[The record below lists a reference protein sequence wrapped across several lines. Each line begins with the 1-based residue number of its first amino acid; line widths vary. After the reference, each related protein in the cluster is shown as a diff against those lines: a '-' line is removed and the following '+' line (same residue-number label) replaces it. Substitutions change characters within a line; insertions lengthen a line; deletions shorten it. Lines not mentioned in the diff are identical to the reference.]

1 MIKQSIPFGFA
12 LAVLFLAG
20 RASAQ
25 DHVCSQQLAFAL
37 SEYGIKM
44 SDIKDAQFRTNRFAR
59 EGGQNNG
66 PIDDYEFT
74 GQPAACSSGGL
85 FASLSTGC
93 EIEDLHTHGDCRI
106 KGIPHWWW

>member
-1 MIKQSIPFGFA
+1 VFALDRPELMRASPFGLDRERREESTMIKQSITFGFA

-44 SDIKDAQFRTNRFAR
+44 SDIKNAKFRTNRFEH
-59 EGGQNNG
+59 EGGPSNG
-66 PIDDYEFT
+66 PIDD
-74 GQPAACSSGGL
+74 
-85 FASLSTGC
+85 
-93 EIEDLHTHGDCRI
+93 
-106 KGIPHWWW
+106 